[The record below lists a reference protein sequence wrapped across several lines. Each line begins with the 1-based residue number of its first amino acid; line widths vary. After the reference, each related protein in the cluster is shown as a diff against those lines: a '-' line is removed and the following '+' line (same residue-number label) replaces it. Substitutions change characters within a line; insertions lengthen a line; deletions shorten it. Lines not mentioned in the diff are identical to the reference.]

1 MRAFLFF
8 FQLREDAL
16 TLEFSFLSF
25 SFPALAP
32 VGTVA
37 VTRQQKKEPLFL
49 SCFVKLFTVFRTFF
63 FSFLLFSWKLH
74 HLHIFLKL
82 FFFFFVLSCITFN
95 QSSCCMLLFFFL
107 FLLSL
112 TEKKGKKKSK

>member
-1 MRAFLFF
+1 MKLCRCKSSSFFF

-37 VTRQQKKEPLFL
+37 VTRQQKKEPFFF

-63 FSFLLFSWKLH
+63 LLFSWKLH
-74 HLHIFLKL
+74 HLHIF
-82 FFFFFVLSCITFN
+82 
-95 QSSCCMLLFFFL
+95 
-107 FLLSL
+107 
-112 TEKKGKKKSK
+112 

>member
-1 MRAFLFF
+1 MRTFLFF

-63 FSFLLFSWKLH
+63 IFAVFLETSPPPH
-74 HLHIFLKL
+74 
-82 FFFFFVLSCITFN
+82 FFKALFFFVLSCITFN
-95 QSSCCMLLFFFL
+95 QSSCCMLLFFF